1 MQTDGAG
8 TVTWIDIPASIA
20 DGTILHAT
28 LRWDGVDWVENSN
41 ILINPAADID
51 IQADAT
57 TGFVNLDSPVIFGPY
72 SGVTGALYGF
82 TYNATETFT
91 AGFVGGGL
99 SFAGQITF
107 SNSLF
112 IYESFRGAP
121 TITSDVAPGFAAYTV
136 LQSLPLLVAGSAAGE
151 NPLAPIVL
159 NAAPS
164 IRNPVSG
171 VRSITDSTGVNVT
184 TQMQATAAFAVMTAD
199 TTTGL
204 TMAPK
209 FSTVA
214 TSQISFGIVR
224 GLWGQNIIP
233 GLFQPSAGIE
243 VMDRYALVDC
253 ANIAFGGSVER
264 AVVRSEMIAGVGKW
278 FMLNVGGAESDFG
291 LGDIHLDNST
301 FMKFGNT
308 ISDPGMVLFWDPG
321 TGQFRFSTFFDVGGS
336 PLALNSTS
344 ASEWRLGQLNDSF
357 RIGLQID
364 VNAISFGTV
373 TATPDDANWFAL
385 YGAPNLRTPNVPGEY
400 ADILYSAAGSLDID
414 GLAMSEV
421 SSLKV
426 NSLGILLS
434 GGSIDDLA
442 NVRIEGMASFG
453 ATLVHSLQMT
463 GRFTLD
469 GAISY
474 GSESPAQLLANT
486 NNWSLAPNNAM
497 RTIVLMD
504 SDGAYNIT
512 GILSSFGFAQDGDQ
526 RTIINTSAFIMT
538 FTDEDVLSDA
548 ANRFQNANNGPITVA
563 PGGSATYRYEG
574 GVSRWQQL
582 YLTGTYLEEADADL
596 LYLRLDTTNDPLTN
610 NLDGVSFN
618 SVVLTAAGVATNFLN
633 EAGAYSVPVGL
644 LPTPTANKMLYAD
657 GANWLATTA
666 LEWDE
671 ANSTLTID
679 GAPGALQPAIDI
691 INVDPSGIILQI
703 GGVGSGSTNW
713 AIYRTTDQS
722 GSFFWELIDDHG
734 LSSANH
740 RLYWRNEG
748 GLKFLEFDRSGEIRI
763 GGSESTEKIFVD
775 MNAEVVAV
783 RNDATFYIEELAA
796 ANPEV
801 SAHGQFWVRDDVP
814 NVPMYTDDTGVDYNL
829 LEVQGGSSIIAA
841 YRFQTSIVEA
851 DPGNG
856 NLRYDNATPASVTEL
871 FISSTTDNGV
881 DLQNILSFISAGD
894 RIYFQQDNDASKYL
908 LFDIT
913 VNVDNGGWFS
923 FAGTVSNSGTIP
935 DSNAKCHILILFGAS
950 ASGVASVSGGT
961 NINVSGTAA
970 DPIVNLDVAVLGIS
984 VNGVTLST
992 AGAATSYLDETG
1004 AYSVPAGGGQ
1014 VDSVSGGTNIN
1025 VTGTAADPIVNLDAA
1040 VLGTS
1045 VNGVTLSNAGA
1056 ATSYLDE
1063 TGAYSVPAGAGIQA
1077 TPTPAVGEIAIWDS
1091 TGATLTGDPN
1101 LTFIGSAFSITGF
1114 LAVSSTVNF
1123 DSLFYIQQM
1132 GAAGA
1137 DVPTYGQA
1145 WYDSADDR
1153 LKWTPDT
1160 GVDNILAYVSE
1171 LGGQVDSVSGG
1182 TNINV
1187 SGTAADPIVNLD
1199 AAITGVSVNA
1209 VTLNAAG
1216 AATEYLDETGA
1227 YSVPAGS
1234 GGVAPGATTGSILR
1248 WSGAAWLE
1256 NTNVNI
1262 QGSGLF
1268 ELTRSGAILRLRTTG
1283 ASLNENVTDIRM
1295 ENFSGFVIQAITDGG
1310 SNSNFLMN
1318 ANRTGVVW
1326 QNLQMSVSTEIF
1338 GSLYLDDNDGP
1349 LANLAGRGQLYVLA
1363 ADDTLHYRDET
1374 GSDFDLTLSGGQVDS
1389 VAGGTNI
1396 NVSGT
1401 GVDPIVNLDA
1411 AITGVSVNAVTLTA
1425 AGAATNFLNETGAYS
1440 VPPSSGITATP
1451 TPASGEV
1458 TVWDSTGAT
1467 VTGFPALTF
1476 DGTELSSPELT
1487 ATGNGVGSGASLQV
1501 KGTTSV
1507 GIYLEGGG
1515 GVADERNW
1523 AISNINNGTF
1533 AILPYSDIDVAG
1545 SAILAANRV
1554 GNTVDIITMVASATI
1569 ALSAPV
1575 VTATEVTATT
1585 FNDVPLT
1592 DAGVITNFLNETGTY
1607 TVPPAS
1613 AGDVVKVGTPV
1624 DNQLGIWTGDGTIE
1638 GDADITWSGS
1648 QLLIGDDGV
1657 GGIVLDL
1664 RDGNTTGNAA
1674 TVSVV
1679 FTDQISTIQ
1688 GSVGTFPFFN
1698 LFHILGEASVQ
1709 ISAQGGE
1716 QTISMSGFLRC
1727 RLATAAEFD
1736 DITDPINTDIG
1747 KQQGCQCY
1755 DTTNDVPVWSTG
1767 TGAGD
1772 VWVNG
1777 VGTTVR
1783 TPV

>member
-72 SGVTGALYGF
+72 SGVTGAVYGF
-82 TYNATETFT
+82 NYTAVESFT
-91 AGFVGGGL
+91 GGFVGGGL
-99 SFAGQITF
+99 NFSGVITF

-112 IYESFRGAP
+112 IYEAFRGAP
-121 TITSDVAPGFAAYTV
+121 NITSGVNPGFAAFTV
-136 LQSLPLLVAGSAAGE
+136 LQAIPILNAGAGAGN
-151 NPLAPIVL
+151 NPLAATVL
-159 NAAPS
+159 NANPTFNNPFSGARTTSAVFGTNFGPQVRAS
-164 IRNPVSG
+164 LFGAVMNLTTITGLNVQPTYSTVGGSTANFGTIRGLHMRNP
-171 VRSITDSTGVNVT
+171 
-184 TQMQATAAFAVMTAD
+184 AV
-199 TTTGL
+199 
-204 TMAPK
+204 
-209 FSTVA
+209 
-214 TSQISFGIVR
+214 
-224 GLWGQNIIP
+224 
-233 GLFQPSAGIE
+233 GLFQPSAGTEIMTAY
-243 VMDRYALVDC
+243 VGVDID
-253 ANIAFGGSVER
+253 AIPFGGNVLK
-264 AVVRSEMIAGVGKW
+264 VGIRSNLAPASLTRFIQN
-278 FMLNVGGAESDFG
+278 LGGAESQFG
-291 LGDIHLDNST
+291 VGHIHFDDNG
-301 FMKFGNT
+301 MVNFGNT
-308 ISDPGMVLFWDPG
+308 VASPDAAIFYDASNLILNPAFVPSPGKVRIPTGGLIVEGDAFPVSDFIRRSASTNLVLSAWRLTGQSSNDMVDGFGTALFW
-321 TGQFRFSTFFDVGGS
+321 TI
-336 PLALNSTS
+336 
-344 ASEWRLGQLNDSF
+344 E
-357 RIGLQID
+357 
-364 VNAISFGTV
+364 
-373 TATPDDANWFAL
+373 DDAAVKNNIGYWSAERA
-385 YGAPNLRTPNVPGEY
+385 GADNTGLIRHFVYT
-400 ADILYSAAGSLDID
+400 AGVAGQIFEASGNIFTVNMDMLAEGTLGVTGAVT
-414 GLAMSEV
+414 GL
-421 SSLKV
+421 
-426 NSLGILLS
+426 
-434 GGSIDDLA
+434 
-442 NVRIEGMASFG
+442 
-453 ATLVHSLQMT
+453 
-463 GRFTLD
+463 
-469 GAISY
+469 
-474 GSESPAQLLANT
+474 
-486 NNWSLAPNNAM
+486 
-497 RTIVLMD
+497 
-504 SDGAYNIT
+504 
-512 GILSSFGFAQDGDQ
+512 
-526 RTIINTSAFIMT
+526 T
-538 FTDEDVLSDA
+538 F
-548 ANRFQNANNGPITVA
+548 NGV
-563 PGGSATYRYEG
+563 
-574 GVSRWQQL
+574 
-582 YLTGTYLEEADADL
+582 
-596 LYLRLDTTNDPLTN
+596 PLT
-610 NLDGVSFN
+610 
-618 SVVLTAAGVATNFLN
+618 TAGVATNFLD
-633 EAGAYSVPVGL
+633 ETGAYSVPAGG
-644 LPTPTANKMLYAD
+644 T
-657 GANWLATTA
+657 
-666 LEWDE
+666 
-671 ANSTLTID
+671 
-679 GAPGALQPAIDI
+679 AIDPGVNLGDMTYWDTGSVAWVDTPNLQWLEATRELK
-691 INVDPSGIILQI
+691 INTSVGGQVAIRIVPTHSTNYVALRMEDQASHWFQLVHDYALSSLNQELILQSSSFGDI
-703 GGVGSGSTNW
+703 IEIENEGNIYLGGTEGTARLKIQVSAFYLAGE
-713 AIYRTTDQS
+713 I
-722 GSFFWELIDDHG
+722 LIDNGATLFHQ
-734 LSSANH
+734 
-740 RLYWRNEG
+740 
-748 GLKFLEFDRSGEIRI
+748 EI
-763 GGSESTEKIFVD
+763 
-775 MNAEVVAV
+775 
-783 RNDATFYIEELAA
+783 AA
-796 ANPEV
+796 AQPSNTGE
-801 SAHGQFWVRDDVP
+801 GQYWTRDDAP
-814 NVPMYTDDTGVDYNL
+814 NVPMFTDDTGQDFNL

-841 YRFQTSIVEA
+841 YRFQTSIVES

-871 FISSTTDNGV
+871 FISATTDNGV

-908 LFDIT
+908 LFDVT

-1004 AYSVPAGGGQ
+1004 TYSVPAGGGQ

-1592 DAGVITNFLNETGTY
+1592 DGGVVTNFLNETGAY
-1607 TVPPAS
+1607 SVPPGGS
-1613 AGDVVKVGTPV
+1613 ATPAGV
-1624 DNQLGIWTGDGTIE
+1624 DTEVQYND
-1638 GDADITWSGS
+1638 SGS
-1648 QLLIGDDGV
+1648 FGADGSLVWNGTRLLIGDDGV
-1657 GGIVLDL
+1657 GGTLLDL
-1664 RDGNTTGNAA
+1664 RDGNSTGNPA
-1674 TVSVV
+1674 TATIV
-1679 FTDQISTIQ
+1679 FTDQVATIQ
-1688 GSVGTFPFFN
+1688 GSLQTFPFFN
-1698 LFHILGEASVQ
+1698 LFHLSGEASVQ

-1727 RLATAAEFD
+1727 RTATAAEFD

-1755 DTTNDVPVWSTG
+1755 DLTNDVPVWSTG